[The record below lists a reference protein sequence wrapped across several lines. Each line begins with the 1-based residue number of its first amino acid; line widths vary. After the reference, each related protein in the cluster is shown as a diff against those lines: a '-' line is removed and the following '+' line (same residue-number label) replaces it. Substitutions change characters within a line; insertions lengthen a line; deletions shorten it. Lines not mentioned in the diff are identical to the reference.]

1 MQQMT
6 NILLSKTGNS
16 AANSAKTSSQESNNE
31 DFSSTL
37 ASVSASS
44 FSISAPKKATA
55 NTDDK
60 VQIASTDKVKDKDIS
75 TDDADVNLIFA
86 QISMANDMKKTASE
100 GESLPS
106 DSSQGENNE
115 SGDSL
120 LKSDAFSTVELSG
133 VQASMKAINTE
144 LPVVDISG
152 SAQGKADILTSS
164 EVNLATEKSNSKPSN
179 GDLLSLQKVLDTDS
193 SFSSELKKL
202 TGQLQLDT
210 GALNETDATN
220 KVSADKESV
229 EIMQKNTLVA
239 SSGTSAEILSKERVL
254 SSKISVDT
262 LPIESDKPAADV
274 LPVEAIQGKKVLL
287 DDTLD
292 ALKLQLSTDKSV
304 ESHSAFLKGQV
315 IPPNSKT
322 SENLDLSEFVD
333 TAETA
338 AKASSKNLESVLL
351 KEADVTE
358 LKGDKSFSTDKY
370 AHQVASLNSEQRGAR
385 LDLNSEV
392 LATSDDVDE
401 SMLKPNTA
409 SQTLKSETL
418 APSTTKNEMAVT
430 SIIADERVDT
440 LDLASSKLIDTS
452 STEEVDADTVS
463 VESNKPTVR
472 NVEVTIP
479 QQASRNANVD
489 IAVSKVEVQP
499 IVTTLDAQSILGN
512 AVDPKDSMV
521 SDTEVNADISKAA
534 MDAGTLLKYA
544 KYSVTLDA
552 QRDAKPFVMGDDD
565 KGSTTDIKSFSSL
578 TLSSTPL
585 QVNRQETMQ
594 VQLSLRQGVDQQNQ
608 MQEMIQRFSPVMKQQ
623 LITMVSQGIQHA
635 EIRLDP
641 PELGHMLVKIQ
652 VHGDQTQVQFH
663 VTQTQTRDLVE
674 QAMPRLRELLQEQGM
689 QLADSHVSQGGQGER
704 REGGFG
710 DGGGGSNGTDVD
722 EISAEE
728 LHLGLNQATS
738 VNSGID
744 YYA

>member
-6 NILLSKTGNS
+6 NILLSKTGHS

-60 VQIASTDKVKDKDIS
+60 VQIASTDKVNDKDIS

-115 SGDSL
+115 SADPL

-164 EVNLATEKSNSKPSN
+164 EVNLATEKNHSKSSN
-179 GDLLSLQKVLDTDS
+179 GDLLSLQKVLDTDT

-202 TGQLQLDT
+202 TEQLQLNA
-210 GALNETDATN
+210 GALNETDVTN
-220 KVSADKESV
+220 KVSADK
-229 EIMQKNTLVA
+229 K
-239 SSGTSAEILSKERVL
+239 SADE
-254 SSKISVDT
+254 
-262 LPIESDKPAADV
+262 

-287 DDTLD
+287 DD
-292 ALKLQLSTDKSV
+292 AVEVLKSQLSTDKSA

-338 AKASSKNLESVLL
+338 AKTSSKNLESVLL

-370 AHQVASLNSEQRGAR
+370 AHKLASLNAEHRGAR
-385 LDLNSEV
+385 LDLNSEA
-392 LATSDDVDE
+392 LATSGDIDE
-401 SMLKPNTA
+401 STLKSNTA

-418 APSTTKNEMAVT
+418 APSTTKNEMVAT

-440 LDLASSKLIDTS
+440 LDLASPKVADTS
-452 STEEVDADTVS
+452 NLGENDADDVA
-463 VESNKPTVR
+463 VASNNLAVR
-472 NVEVTIP
+472 NAEIAIP
-479 QQASRNANVD
+479 QQVSRNANFDV
-489 IAVSKVEVQP
+489 AVSKVEVQP
-499 IVTTLDAQSILGN
+499 IVTTLDAQNILGN
-512 AVDPKDSMV
+512 AVDHKYSIM
-521 SDTEVNADISKAA
+521 SDTEVNADISKAT
-534 MDAGTLLKYA
+534 MDAGTLLKDA
-544 KYSVTLDA
+544 KYSVALDA
-552 QRDAKPFVMGDDD
+552 QRDAKPFVMGDED
-565 KGSTTDIKSFSSL
+565 KGPTTDIKSFSSL
-578 TLSSTPL
+578 TQSSTPL

-710 DGGGGSNGTDVD
+710 DGGGSNGTDVD

>member
-44 FSISAPKKATA
+44 FSISAPKKAAA

-86 QISMANDMKKTASE
+86 QISMANDMKKMASE

-106 DSSQGENNE
+106 DFSQGENNE
-115 SGDSL
+115 SGDPL

-144 LPVVDISG
+144 LPIVDISG

-164 EVNLATEKSNSKPSN
+164 EVNLATEKSNSKSSN
-179 GDLLSLQKVLDTDS
+179 GDLLSIQKVLDTDT

-239 SSGTSAEILSKERVL
+239 SSGTSAEIL
-254 SSKISVDT
+254 
-262 LPIESDKPAADV
+262 
-274 LPVEAIQGKKVLL
+274 PVEAIQGKKVLL

-292 ALKLQLSTDKSV
+292 ALKSQLSTDKSV

-385 LDLNSEV
+385 LDLNSEA

-401 SMLKPNTA
+401 SALKPNTA

-418 APSTTKNEMAVT
+418 APSTTKNEMAAT
-430 SIIADERVDT
+430 SIIADEIVDT
-440 LDLASSKLIDTS
+440 LDLVSPKMADTS
-452 STEEVDADTVS
+452 NLGENDANDVTIA
-463 VESNKPTVR
+463 SNNLTVR
-472 NVEVTIP
+472 NAEIAKP
-479 QQASRNANVD
+479 QQVSRNANVD
-489 IAVSKVEVQP
+489 VVVSKVEVQP
-499 IVTTLDAQSILGN
+499 IVTTLDAQNILGN
-512 AVDPKDSMV
+512 AVGPKDSMV

-534 MDAGTLLKYA
+534 MDAGTLLKDA

-578 TLSSTPL
+578 TQSSTPL

-710 DGGGGSNGTDVD
+710 DGGGSNGTDVD

>member
-44 FSISAPKKATA
+44 FSISAPKKAVA

-100 GESLPS
+100 GESLPFG
-106 DSSQGENNE
+106 SSQEDNNE
-115 SGDSL
+115 SGDTL
-120 LKSDAFSTVELSG
+120 LESDALSTVELTG
-133 VQASMKAINTE
+133 IQASMKAMNTE

-164 EVNLATEKSNSKPSN
+164 EVNLATEKSNSKSSN
-179 GDLLSLQKVLDTDS
+179 GELSGLQKMLDTDI

-202 TGQLQLDT
+202 TDQFQLNTASSD
-210 GALNETDATN
+210 ETDSTN
-220 KVSADKESV
+220 NVSTDKVSV
-229 EIMQKNTLVA
+229 EVLP
-239 SSGTSAEILSKERVL
+239 KERL
-254 SSKISVDT
+254 LATKISVEA
-262 LPIESDKPAADV
+262 LPIENIRADKDAADE
-274 LPVEAIQGKKVLL
+274 LSVEAIQGKKVLL
-287 DDTLD
+287 DEAVE
-292 ALKLQLSTDKSV
+292 ALKSQSSMDKSL
-304 ESHSAFLKGQV
+304 ESHSASLKAQV
-315 IPPNSKT
+315 ISPNSKI
-322 SENLDLSEFVD
+322 SESLDLSELENA
-333 TAETA
+333 AETA
-338 AKASSKNLESVLL
+338 PSKILESVIL
-351 KEADVTE
+351 KDADVTE
-358 LKGDKSFSTDKY
+358 LKDDKSFSTDKY
-370 AHQVASLNSEQRGAR
+370 ANQVASVNAELQGAR
-385 LDLNSEV
+385 LDLNSEA
-392 LATSDDVDE
+392 LRTSDDVDE
-401 SMLKPNTA
+401 SMLKFSPA
-409 SQTLKSETL
+409 SQTLRSETL
-418 APSTTKNEMAVT
+418 APSTTKNEMSAT
-430 SIIADERVDT
+430 SLIADEIVDT

-452 STEEVDADTVS
+452 STDEVDADTVS

-472 NVEVTIP
+472 NVEITIP
-479 QQASRNANVD
+479 QQVSRNANVD

-499 IVTTLDAQSILGN
+499 IVTTLDTQNILGN
-512 AVDPKDSMV
+512 AVDPKDSAMT
-521 SDTEVNADISKAA
+521 DTEINVDVSKVA
-534 MDAGTLLKYA
+534 MDAGTLLKDA

-552 QRDAKPFVMGDDD
+552 QRDAKPFIMGDED
-565 KGSTTDIKSFSSL
+565 KVSTTDIKSFSAL
-578 TLSSTPL
+578 AQSSTPL

-594 VQLSLRQGVDQQNQ
+594 VQLSLRQGVEQQNQ

-704 REGGFG
+704 REGSFG
-710 DGGGGSNGTDVD
+710 DGGGSSGADVD

-728 LHLGLNQATS
+728 LHLGLNQASS

>member
-60 VQIASTDKVKDKDIS
+60 VQIASTDKVNDKDIS

-100 GESLPS
+100 GESLPPVFLNAE
-106 DSSQGENNE
+106 DTTDMTGEDTTDIAGEENADAT
-115 SGDSL
+115 SAVFIDPSL
-120 LKSDAFSTVELSG
+120 VSAISADVEQASDAMIDEVGFSAE
-133 VQASMKAINTE
+133 
-144 LPVVDISG
+144 
-152 SAQGKADILTSS
+152 
-164 EVNLATEKSNSKPSN
+164 
-179 GDLLSLQKVLDTDS
+179 LQKLVS
-193 SFSSELKKL
+193 S
-202 TGQLQLDT
+202 
-210 GALNETDATN
+210 APDAPVA
-220 KVSADKESV
+220 VSAADNDVKPVPLTDKPLV
-229 EIMQKNTLVA
+229 QILPIDPNTIA
-239 SSGTSAEILSKERVL
+239 A
-254 SSKISVDT
+254 SVDT
-262 LPIESDKPAADV
+262 DAVIDPNLIDDAAELQIED
-274 LPVEAIQGKKVLL
+274 
-287 DDTLD
+287 
-292 ALKLQLSTDKSV
+292 
-304 ESHSAFLKGQV
+304 
-315 IPPNSKT
+315 
-322 SENLDLSEFVD
+322 
-333 TAETA
+333 
-338 AKASSKNLESVLL
+338 
-351 KEADVTE
+351 TE
-358 LKGDKSFSTDKY
+358 LVATT
-370 AHQVASLNSEQRGAR
+370 QVGVSIDEPLVENEVTLNAVVNQAG
-385 LDLNSEV
+385 LTNS
-392 LATSDDVDE
+392 
-401 SMLKPNTA
+401 
-409 SQTLKSETL
+409 
-418 APSTTKNEMAVT
+418 STTKSTMSTSPKSSASAASTPILNSLNTGNVT
-430 SIIADERVDT
+430 TSANTFELNT
-440 LDLASSKLIDTS
+440 LGS
-452 STEEVDADTVS
+452 
-463 VESNKPTVR
+463 
-472 NVEVTIP
+472 
-479 QQASRNANVD
+479 
-489 IAVSKVEVQP
+489 AVSSESSATQS
-499 IVTTLDAQSILGN
+499 VTESDLDGSLNPELAANLLL
-512 AVDPKDSMV
+512 KDAKLTV
-521 SDTEVNADISKAA
+521 A
-534 MDAGTLLKYA
+534 MDIP
-544 KYSVTLDA
+544 
-552 QRDAKPFVMGDDD
+552 RDENFIDD
-565 KGSTTDIKSFSSL
+565 GSTFSDIKSTSSIH
-578 TLSSTPL
+578 TLSMS

-710 DGGGGSNGTDVD
+710 DGGGSNGADVD

-728 LHLGLNQATS
+728 LHLALNQATS

>member
-37 ASVSASS
+37 ASVSANS
-44 FSISAPKKATA
+44 FSISAPKKATVNA
-55 NTDDK
+55 DDK

-164 EVNLATEKSNSKPSN
+164 EVNLSTEKSNSKSSN
-179 GDLLSLQKVLDTDS
+179 GDLLSLQKVLDTDT

-210 GALNETDATN
+210 GALNETDSTN
-220 KVSADKESV
+220 KVSTDKVSV
-229 EIMQKNTLVA
+229 EV
-239 SSGTSAEILSKERVL
+239 LSKERL
-254 SSKISVDT
+254 LASKISVEA
-262 LPIESDKPAADV
+262 LPIESIRTDKDAADE

-292 ALKLQLSTDKSV
+292 ALKSQLSTDKSV

-322 SENLDLSEFVD
+322 SENLDLSELENA
-333 TAETA
+333 AETA
-338 AKASSKNLESVLL
+338 PSKILESVIL
-351 KEADVTE
+351 KDADVTE
-358 LKGDKSFSTDKY
+358 LKDDKSFSTDKY
-370 AHQVASLNSEQRGAR
+370 ANQVASVNAELRGAR
-385 LDLNSEV
+385 LDLNSEA

-401 SMLKPNTA
+401 STLKPNTA

-440 LDLASSKLIDTS
+440 LDLASPKVADTS
-452 STEEVDADTVS
+452 NLGENDADDVTA
-463 VESNKPTVR
+463 ESNKSTVR
-472 NVEVTIP
+472 NAEIAIP
-479 QQASRNANVD
+479 QQVSRNANVD
-489 IAVSKVEVQP
+489 VAVSKVEVQP

-534 MDAGTLLKYA
+534 MDAGTLLKDA

-565 KGSTTDIKSFSSL
+565 KGSTIDIKSFSSL
-578 TLSSTPL
+578 TQSSTPL

-710 DGGGGSNGTDVD
+710 DGGGSNGTDVD

>member
-37 ASVSASS
+37 ASVSANS
-44 FSISAPKKATA
+44 FSISAPKKATVNA
-55 NTDDK
+55 DDK

-106 DSSQGENNE
+106 DSSQGEKNE
-115 SGDSL
+115 SGDSS

-133 VQASMKAINTE
+133 VQASMKAIITE

-164 EVNLATEKSNSKPSN
+164 EVNLATEKSNSKSSN
-179 GDLLSLQKVLDTDS
+179 GDLLSIQKVLDTDT

-202 TGQLQLDT
+202 TEQLQLNA
-210 GALNETDATN
+210 GALNETDVTN
-220 KVSADKESV
+220 KVSADK
-229 EIMQKNTLVA
+229 K
-239 SSGTSAEILSKERVL
+239 SADE
-254 SSKISVDT
+254 
-262 LPIESDKPAADV
+262 

-287 DDTLD
+287 DDAVE
-292 ALKLQLSTDKSV
+292 ALKSQLSTDKSA

-370 AHQVASLNSEQRGAR
+370 AHQVASLNAEQRGAR
-385 LDLNSEV
+385 LDLNSEA
-392 LATSDDVDE
+392 LATSGDIDE
-401 SMLKPNTA
+401 STLKSNTA

-418 APSTTKNEMAVT
+418 APSTTKNEMVAT

-440 LDLASSKLIDTS
+440 LDLASPKVADTS
-452 STEEVDADTVS
+452 NLGENDADDVTVA
-463 VESNKPTVR
+463 SNNLAVR
-472 NVEVTIP
+472 NAEIAIP
-479 QQASRNANVD
+479 QQVSRNANFDV
-489 IAVSKVEVQP
+489 AVSKVEVQP
-499 IVTTLDAQSILGN
+499 IVTTLDAQNILGN
-512 AVDPKDSMV
+512 AVDSKDSIM

-534 MDAGTLLKYA
+534 MDAGTLLKDA
-544 KYSVTLDA
+544 KYSVALDA
-552 QRDAKPFVMGDDD
+552 QRDAKPFVMGDED
-565 KGSTTDIKSFSSL
+565 KGPTTDIKSFA
-578 TLSSTPL
+578 STPL

-594 VQLSLRQGVDQQNQ
+594 VQLSLRQGVEQQNQ

-710 DGGGGSNGTDVD
+710 DGGGSSGADVD

-728 LHLGLNQATS
+728 LHLGLNQASS

>member
-37 ASVSASS
+37 AFVSASS
-44 FSISAPKKATA
+44 FSISAPKKAVA

-133 VQASMKAINTE
+133 VQVSMKVINTA

-164 EVNLATEKSNSKPSN
+164 EVNLATEKSNSKSSN
-179 GDLLSLQKVLDTDS
+179 GDLLSIQKVLDTDT

-202 TGQLQLDT
+202 TEQLQLNAEAS
-210 GALNETDATN
+210 GETDTTN
-220 KVSADKESV
+220 KVSADKASV

-239 SSGTSAEILSKERVL
+239 SSGTSAEILPKERVL
-254 SSKISVDT
+254 ASKISVNT

-287 DDTLD
+287 DEAVE
-292 ALKLQLSTDKSV
+292 ALKSQLSTDKSV

-338 AKASSKNLESVLL
+338 EKASSKNLESVLL

-385 LDLNSEV
+385 LDLNSEA

-440 LDLASSKLIDTS
+440 LDLASPKVADTS
-452 STEEVDADTVS
+452 NLAENDADDVTA
-463 VESNKPTVR
+463 ESNKPTVR
-472 NVEVTIP
+472 NAEIAIP
-479 QQASRNANVD
+479 QQVSRNANVD
-489 IAVSKVEVQP
+489 VAVSKVEVQP
-499 IVTTLDAQSILGN
+499 IVTTLDAQNILGN

-521 SDTEVNADISKAA
+521 SDTEVNADISKVA
-534 MDAGTLLKYA
+534 MDAGTLLKDA

-552 QRDAKPFVMGDDD
+552 QRDAKPFVMGDED
-565 KGSTTDIKSFSSL
+565 KGSTTDIKSFASL
-578 TLSSTPL
+578 TASTPL
-585 QVNRQETMQ
+585 QVHRQETMQ
-594 VQLSLRQGVDQQNQ
+594 VQLSLRQGVEQQNQ

-710 DGGGGSNGTDVD
+710 DGGGSNGADVD

>member
-44 FSISAPKKATA
+44 FSISAPKKAAA

-144 LPVVDISG
+144 LPVVDITG
-152 SAQGKADILTSS
+152 PVQGKSDILASS
-164 EVNLATEKSNSKPSN
+164 EVDLVTEKGERKSSN
-179 GDLLSLQKVLDTDS
+179 GELSGLQKMLDTDI
-193 SFSSELKKL
+193 SFSAELKKL
-202 TGQLQLDT
+202 TDQFQLNTASSD
-210 GALNETDATN
+210 ETDSTN
-220 KVSADKESV
+220 NVSTDKVSV
-229 EIMQKNTLVA
+229 EVLP
-239 SSGTSAEILSKERVL
+239 KERL
-254 SSKISVDT
+254 LATKISVET
-262 LPIESDKPAADV
+262 LPIENIRADKDAADE
-274 LPVEAIQGKKVLL
+274 LSVEAIQGKKVLL
-287 DDTLD
+287 DEAVE
-292 ALKLQLSTDKSV
+292 ALKSQSSMDKSL
-304 ESHSAFLKGQV
+304 ESHSASLKTQV
-315 IPPNSKT
+315 ISPNSKT
-322 SENLDLSEFVD
+322 SESLDLSELEN

-338 AKASSKNLESVLL
+338 PSKILESVIL
-351 KEADVTE
+351 KDADVTE

-370 AHQVASLNSEQRGAR
+370 ANQVASVNAELRGAR
-385 LDLNSEV
+385 LDLNSEA
-392 LATSDDVDE
+392 LRTSDDVDE
-401 SMLKPNTA
+401 SMLKFSPA
-409 SQTLKSETL
+409 SQTLQSETL
-418 APSTTKNEMAVT
+418 ASSTTKNEMAAT
-430 SIIADERVDT
+430 SLIADEIVDT

-452 STEEVDADTVS
+452 STDEVDADTDTVS

-472 NVEVTIP
+472 NVEITIP
-479 QQASRNANVD
+479 QQVSRNANVD

-499 IVTTLDAQSILGN
+499 IVTTLDTQNILGN
-512 AVDPKDSMV
+512 AVDPKDSAMT
-521 SDTEVNADISKAA
+521 DTEIKVDVSKVA
-534 MDAGTLLKYA
+534 MDAGTLLKDA

-552 QRDAKPFVMGDDD
+552 QRDVKPFIMGDED
-565 KGSTTDIKSFSSL
+565 KVSTTDIKSFSAL
-578 TLSSTPL
+578 AQSSTPL

-594 VQLSLRQGVDQQNQ
+594 VQLSLRQGVEQQNQ

-704 REGGFG
+704 REGSFG
-710 DGGGGSNGTDVD
+710 DGGGSSATDVD

-728 LHLGLNQATS
+728 LHLGLNQASS

>member
-16 AANSAKTSSQESNNE
+16 AANSAKTSSQEYNNE

-60 VQIASTDKVKDKDIS
+60 VQIASTDKVNDKDIS

-106 DSSQGENNE
+106 DFSQGENNE

-164 EVNLATEKSNSKPSN
+164 EVNLSTEKSNSKSSN
-179 GDLLSLQKVLDTDS
+179 GDLLSLQKVLDTDT

-202 TGQLQLDT
+202 TEQLQLNAE
-210 GALNETDATN
+210 ALNETDVTN
-220 KVSADKESV
+220 KVSADK
-229 EIMQKNTLVA
+229 K
-239 SSGTSAEILSKERVL
+239 SADE
-254 SSKISVDT
+254 
-262 LPIESDKPAADV
+262 

-287 DDTLD
+287 DDTVD
-292 ALKLQLSTDKSV
+292 ALKSQLSTDKSV

-338 AKASSKNLESVLL
+338 AKALSKNLESVLL

-370 AHQVASLNSEQRGAR
+370 AHQVASLNAEQRGTR
-385 LDLNSEV
+385 LDLNSEALV
-392 LATSDDVDE
+392 TSDDVDE
-401 SMLKPNTA
+401 STLKPNTA

-418 APSTTKNEMAVT
+418 ATSTIKNEMAAT

-440 LDLASSKLIDTS
+440 LDLAGPKLIDTS
-452 STEEVDADTVS
+452 NLGENDADDVTA
-463 VESNKPTVR
+463 ESNKPTVR
-472 NVEVTIP
+472 NAEIAIP
-479 QQASRNANVD
+479 QQVSRNANVD
-489 IAVSKVEVQP
+489 VAVSKVEAQP
-499 IVTTLDAQSILGN
+499 IVTTLDAQNILGN
-512 AVDPKDSMV
+512 AVDPKDSIM

-534 MDAGTLLKYA
+534 MDAGTLLKDA

-552 QRDAKPFVMGDDD
+552 QRDAKPFVMGDED
-565 KGSTTDIKSFSSL
+565 KGSTIDIKSFSSL
-578 TLSSTPL
+578 TQSSTPL

-594 VQLSLRQGVDQQNQ
+594 VQLSFRQGVDQQNQ

-710 DGGGGSNGTDVD
+710 DGGGSNGTDVD

>member
-37 ASVSASS
+37 ASVSANS

-55 NTDDK
+55 NADDK
-60 VQIASTDKVKDKDIS
+60 VQIASTDKVNDKDIS

-133 VQASMKAINTE
+133 VQVSMKVINTE

-164 EVNLATEKSNSKPSN
+164 EVNLATEKSNSKSSN
-179 GDLLSLQKVLDTDS
+179 GDLLSIQKVLDTDI

-202 TGQLQLDT
+202 TEQLQLNAEAS
-210 GALNETDATN
+210 GETDTTN
-220 KVSADKESV
+220 KVSADKASV

-239 SSGTSAEILSKERVL
+239 SSGTSAEILPKERVL
-254 SSKISVDT
+254 ASKISVDT

-287 DDTLD
+287 DEAVE
-292 ALKLQLSTDKSV
+292 ALKSQLSTDKSV

-338 AKASSKNLESVLL
+338 EKASSKNLESVLL

-370 AHQVASLNSEQRGAR
+370 AHQVASLNAEQRGAR
-385 LDLNSEV
+385 LDLNSEA

-440 LDLASSKLIDTS
+440 LDLASPKVADTS
-452 STEEVDADTVS
+452 NLAENDADDVTA
-463 VESNKPTVR
+463 ESNKPTVR
-472 NVEVTIP
+472 NAEIAIP
-479 QQASRNANVD
+479 QQVSRNANVD
-489 IAVSKVEVQP
+489 VAVSKVEVQP
-499 IVTTLDAQSILGN
+499 IVTTLDAQNILGN
-512 AVDPKDSMV
+512 AVDPKGSMV

-534 MDAGTLLKYA
+534 MDAGTLLKDA

-552 QRDAKPFVMGDDD
+552 QRDAKPFVMGDED
-565 KGSTTDIKSFSSL
+565 KGSTTDIKSFASL
-578 TLSSTPL
+578 TASTPL

-594 VQLSLRQGVDQQNQ
+594 VQLSLRQGVEQQNQ

-710 DGGGGSNGTDVD
+710 DGGGSNGTDVD

>member
-60 VQIASTDKVKDKDIS
+60 VQIASTDKVNDKDIS

-164 EVNLATEKSNSKPSN
+164 EVNLSTEKSNSKSSN
-179 GDLLSLQKVLDTDS
+179 GDLLSLQKVLDTDT

-239 SSGTSAEILSKERVL
+239 SSGTSAEIL
-254 SSKISVDT
+254 
-262 LPIESDKPAADV
+262 
-274 LPVEAIQGKKVLL
+274 PVEAIQGKKVLL

-292 ALKLQLSTDKSV
+292 ALKSQLSTDKSV

-338 AKASSKNLESVLL
+338 EKAPSKNIESVLL
-351 KEADVTE
+351 KEADVTL
-358 LKGDKSFSTDKY
+358 LKRDKSFSTDKY
-370 AHQVASLNSEQRGAR
+370 AHQVASLNTEQGGTR
-385 LDLNSEV
+385 LDLNSETLV
-392 LATSDDVDE
+392 TLDDVDE
-401 SMLKPNTA
+401 STLKPNTA

-418 APSTTKNEMAVT
+418 ATSTIKNEMAAT

-440 LDLASSKLIDTS
+440 LDLASPKVADTS
-452 STEEVDADTVS
+452 NFGENDADDVTVA
-463 VESNKPTVR
+463 SNNLAVR
-472 NVEVTIP
+472 NAEIAIP
-479 QQASRNANVD
+479 QQVSRNANVD
-489 IAVSKVEVQP
+489 VAVSKVEVQP
-499 IVTTLDAQSILGN
+499 IVTTLDAQNILGN

-521 SDTEVNADISKAA
+521 SDTEVNADISKVT
-534 MDAGTLLKYA
+534 MDAGTLLKDA

-552 QRDAKPFVMGDDD
+552 QRDAKPFVMGDED

-578 TLSSTPL
+578 TQSSTPL

-710 DGGGGSNGTDVD
+710 DGGGSNGADVD

>member
-60 VQIASTDKVKDKDIS
+60 VQFASTDKVKDKDIS

-86 QISMANDMKKTASE
+86 QISMANDMKKTVSE

-164 EVNLATEKSNSKPSN
+164 EVNLSTEKSNSKSSN
-179 GDLLSLQKVLDTDS
+179 GDLLSLQKVLDTDT

-210 GALNETDATN
+210 GALNETDVTN
-220 KVSADKESV
+220 KVSADK
-229 EIMQKNTLVA
+229 K
-239 SSGTSAEILSKERVL
+239 SADE
-254 SSKISVDT
+254 
-262 LPIESDKPAADV
+262 LP
-274 LPVEAIQGKKVLL
+274 
-287 DDTLD
+287 
-292 ALKLQLSTDKSV
+292 
-304 ESHSAFLKGQV
+304 
-315 IPPNSKT
+315 
-322 SENLDLSEFVD
+322 
-333 TAETA
+333 AETA
-338 AKASSKNLESVLL
+338 EKAPSKNIESVLL
-351 KEADVTE
+351 KEADVTL
-358 LKGDKSFSTDKY
+358 LKRDKSFSTDKY
-370 AHQVASLNSEQRGAR
+370 AHQVASLNTEQGGTR
-385 LDLNSEV
+385 LDLNSETLV
-392 LATSDDVDE
+392 TLDDVDE
-401 SMLKPNTA
+401 STLKPNTA
-409 SQTLKSETL
+409 SQTLKSEIL
-418 APSTTKNEMAVT
+418 ATWTTKNEMAAT

-440 LDLASSKLIDTS
+440 LDLASPKVADTS
-452 STEEVDADTVS
+452 NLGEIDADDVTVA
-463 VESNKPTVR
+463 SNNLAVR
-472 NVEVTIP
+472 NAEIAIP
-479 QQASRNANVD
+479 QQVSRNANVD
-489 IAVSKVEVQP
+489 VAVSKVEVQP
-499 IVTTLDAQSILGN
+499 IVTTLDAQNILGN

-521 SDTEVNADISKAA
+521 SDTEVNADISKVT
-534 MDAGTLLKYA
+534 MDAGTLLKDA

-552 QRDAKPFVMGDDD
+552 QRDAKPFVMGDED

-578 TLSSTPL
+578 TQSSTPL
-585 QVNRQETMQ
+585 QVNRQEIMQ

-710 DGGGGSNGTDVD
+710 DGGGSNGADVD

-728 LHLGLNQATS
+728 LHLALNQATS

>member
-86 QISMANDMKKTASE
+86 QISMANDMKKAVSE

-133 VQASMKAINTE
+133 VQVSMKVINTE

-164 EVNLATEKSNSKPSN
+164 EVNLATEKSNSKSSN
-179 GDLLSLQKVLDTDS
+179 GDLLSLQKVLDTDT

-202 TGQLQLDT
+202 TEQLQLNAEAS
-210 GALNETDATN
+210 GETDITN
-220 KVSADKESV
+220 KVSADKASV

-239 SSGTSAEILSKERVL
+239 SSGTSAEILPKERVL
-254 SSKISVDT
+254 ASKISVDT

-287 DDTLD
+287 DEAVE
-292 ALKLQLSTDKSV
+292 ALKSQLSTDKIV

-338 AKASSKNLESVLL
+338 EKASSKNLESVLL

-358 LKGDKSFSTDKY
+358 LKGDKSFSMDKY

-385 LDLNSEV
+385 LDLNSEA

-440 LDLASSKLIDTS
+440 LDLASPKVADTS
-452 STEEVDADTVS
+452 NLAENDADDVTA
-463 VESNKPTVR
+463 ESNKSTVR
-472 NVEVTIP
+472 NAEIAIP
-479 QQASRNANVD
+479 QQVSRNANVD
-489 IAVSKVEVQP
+489 VAVSKVEVQ
-499 IVTTLDAQSILGN
+499 
-512 AVDPKDSMV
+512 
-521 SDTEVNADISKAA
+521 
-534 MDAGTLLKYA
+534 LL
-544 KYSVTLDA
+544 V
-552 QRDAKPFVMGDDD
+552 
-565 KGSTTDIKSFSSL
+565 
-578 TLSSTPL
+578 
-585 QVNRQETMQ
+585 
-594 VQLSLRQGVDQQNQ
+594 LR
-608 MQEMIQRFSPVMKQQ
+608 
-623 LITMVSQGIQHA
+623 TA
-635 EIRLDP
+635 W
-641 PELGHMLVKIQ
+641 
-652 VHGDQTQVQFH
+652 
-663 VTQTQTRDLVE
+663 
-674 QAMPRLRELLQEQGM
+674 
-689 QLADSHVSQGGQGER
+689 
-704 REGGFG
+704 
-710 DGGGGSNGTDVD
+710 
-722 EISAEE
+722 
-728 LHLGLNQATS
+728 
-738 VNSGID
+738 
-744 YYA
+744 

>member
-37 ASVSASS
+37 ASVSANS

-60 VQIASTDKVKDKDIS
+60 VQIASTDKVQDKDIS

-164 EVNLATEKSNSKPSN
+164 EVNLSTEKSNSKSSN

-202 TGQLQLDT
+202 TEQLQLNAEAS
-210 GALNETDATN
+210 GETETTN
-220 KVSADKESV
+220 KVSADK
-229 EIMQKNTLVA
+229 K
-239 SSGTSAEILSKERVL
+239 SADE
-254 SSKISVDT
+254 
-262 LPIESDKPAADV
+262 LP
-274 LPVEAIQGKKVLL
+274 
-287 DDTLD
+287 
-292 ALKLQLSTDKSV
+292 
-304 ESHSAFLKGQV
+304 
-315 IPPNSKT
+315 
-322 SENLDLSEFVD
+322 
-333 TAETA
+333 AETA
-338 AKASSKNLESVLL
+338 EKAPSKNIESVLL
-351 KEADVTE
+351 KEADVTL
-358 LKGDKSFSTDKY
+358 LKRDKSFSTDKY
-370 AHQVASLNSEQRGAR
+370 AHQVASLNTEQGGTR
-385 LDLNSEV
+385 LDLNSETLV
-392 LATSDDVDE
+392 TLDDVDE
-401 SMLKPNTA
+401 STLKPNTA

-418 APSTTKNEMAVT
+418 ATSTIKNEMAAT

-440 LDLASSKLIDTS
+440 LDLASPKVADTS
-452 STEEVDADTVS
+452 NFGENDADDVTVA
-463 VESNKPTVR
+463 SNNLAVR
-472 NVEVTIP
+472 NAEIAIP
-479 QQASRNANVD
+479 QQVSRNANVD
-489 IAVSKVEVQP
+489 VAVSKVEVQP
-499 IVTTLDAQSILGN
+499 IVTTLDAQNILGN

-521 SDTEVNADISKAA
+521 SDTEVNADISKVT
-534 MDAGTLLKYA
+534 MDAGTLLKDA

-552 QRDAKPFVMGDDD
+552 QRDAKPFVMGDED

-578 TLSSTPL
+578 TQSSTPL

-710 DGGGGSNGTDVD
+710 DGGGSNGADVD

>member
-60 VQIASTDKVKDKDIS
+60 VQIASTDKVNDKDIS

-115 SGDSL
+115 SADPL

-164 EVNLATEKSNSKPSN
+164 EVNLATEKNHSKSSN
-179 GDLLSLQKVLDTDS
+179 GDLLSLQKVLDTDT

-202 TGQLQLDT
+202 TEQLQLNA
-210 GALNETDATN
+210 GALNETDVTN
-220 KVSADKESV
+220 KVSADK
-229 EIMQKNTLVA
+229 K
-239 SSGTSAEILSKERVL
+239 SADE
-254 SSKISVDT
+254 
-262 LPIESDKPAADV
+262 

-287 DDTLD
+287 DD
-292 ALKLQLSTDKSV
+292 AVEVLKSQLSTDKSA

-338 AKASSKNLESVLL
+338 AKTSSKNLESVLL

-370 AHQVASLNSEQRGAR
+370 AHQVASLNAEQRGAR
-385 LDLNSEV
+385 LDLNSEA
-392 LATSDDVDE
+392 LATSGDIDE
-401 SMLKPNTA
+401 STLKSNTA

-418 APSTTKNEMAVT
+418 APSTTKNEMVAT

-440 LDLASSKLIDTS
+440 LDLASPKVADTS
-452 STEEVDADTVS
+452 NLGENDADDVA
-463 VESNKPTVR
+463 VASNNLAVR
-472 NVEVTIP
+472 NAEIAIP
-479 QQASRNANVD
+479 QQVSRNANFDV
-489 IAVSKVEVQP
+489 AVSKVEVQP
-499 IVTTLDAQSILGN
+499 IVTTLDAQNILGN
-512 AVDPKDSMV
+512 AVDHKDSIM
-521 SDTEVNADISKAA
+521 SDTEVNADISKAT
-534 MDAGTLLKYA
+534 MDAGTLLKDA
-544 KYSVTLDA
+544 KYSVALDA
-552 QRDAKPFVMGDDD
+552 QRDAKPFVMGDED
-565 KGSTTDIKSFSSL
+565 KGPTTDIKSFSSL
-578 TLSSTPL
+578 TQSSTPL

-710 DGGGGSNGTDVD
+710 DGGGSNGTDVD

>member
-86 QISMANDMKKTASE
+86 QISMANDMKKTVSE
-100 GESLPS
+100 GESLPLVFLNAE
-106 DSSQGENNE
+106 DTTDITGEENVYQA
-115 SGDSL
+115 
-120 LKSDAFSTVELSG
+120 SDAMIDEVGFS
-133 VQASMKAINTE
+133 A
-144 LPVVDISG
+144 
-152 SAQGKADILTSS
+152 
-164 EVNLATEKSNSKPSN
+164 
-179 GDLLSLQKVLDTDS
+179 
-193 SFSSELKKL
+193 ELKKL
-202 TGQLQLDT
+202 VSTASDAPVAVSDNDVKPAPLTDKPLVQILPIDPNIIAAPVDTDTVIDPNLIDDAAELQIEDT
-210 GALNETDATN
+210 E
-220 KVSADKESV
+220 
-229 EIMQKNTLVA
+229 LVA
-239 SSGTSAEILSKERVL
+239 TTHVGVSIDEPLVENEV
-254 SSKISVDT
+254 T
-262 LPIESDKPAADV
+262 LNAVVNQAG
-274 LPVEAIQGKKVLL
+274 L
-287 DDTLD
+287 T
-292 ALKLQLSTDKSV
+292 
-304 ESHSAFLKGQV
+304 
-315 IPPNSKT
+315 NS
-322 SENLDLSEFVD
+322 
-333 TAETA
+333 
-338 AKASSKNLESVLL
+338 
-351 KEADVTE
+351 
-358 LKGDKSFSTDKY
+358 
-370 AHQVASLNSEQRGAR
+370 
-385 LDLNSEV
+385 
-392 LATSDDVDE
+392 
-401 SMLKPNTA
+401 
-409 SQTLKSETL
+409 
-418 APSTTKNEMAVT
+418 STTKSTMSTSPKSSASAASTPILDSLNTGNVTTSANTFELNTLGSAVSSESSST
-430 SIIADERVDT
+430 PSVTESDLNVS
-440 LDLASSKLIDTS
+440 LNPDLAANLLLKDAKL
-452 STEEVDADTVS
+452 TV
-463 VESNKPTVR
+463 
-472 NVEVTIP
+472 
-479 QQASRNANVD
+479 
-489 IAVSKVEVQP
+489 
-499 IVTTLDAQSILGN
+499 
-512 AVDPKDSMV
+512 
-521 SDTEVNADISKAA
+521 A
-534 MDAGTLLKYA
+534 MDIP
-544 KYSVTLDA
+544 
-552 QRDAKPFVMGDDD
+552 RDENFIDD
-565 KGSTTDIKSFSSL
+565 GSTFSDIKSTSSIH
-578 TLSSTPL
+578 TLSMS

-710 DGGGGSNGTDVD
+710 DGGGSNGADVD

>member
-86 QISMANDMKKTASE
+86 QISMANDMKKTVSE

-164 EVNLATEKSNSKPSN
+164 EVNLSTEKSNSKSSN
-179 GDLLSLQKVLDTDS
+179 GDLLSLQKVLDTDT

-202 TGQLQLDT
+202 TDQFQLNTASSD
-210 GALNETDATN
+210 ETESTN
-220 KVSADKESV
+220 KVSTDKVSV
-229 EIMQKNTLVA
+229 E
-239 SSGTSAEILSKERVL
+239 VL
-254 SSKISVDT
+254 SEERLLASKISVEA
-262 LPIESDKPAADV
+262 LPIESIRTDKDAADE
-274 LPVEAIQGKKVLL
+274 LSVEAIQGKKVLL
-287 DDTLD
+287 DEAVE
-292 ALKLQLSTDKSV
+292 ALKSQSSMDKSL
-304 ESHSAFLKGQV
+304 ESHSAFLKAQA
-315 IPPNSKT
+315 ISPNSKT
-322 SENLDLSEFVD
+322 SESLDLSELENA
-333 TAETA
+333 AET
-338 AKASSKNLESVLL
+338 ASSKNLESVLL

-358 LKGDKSFSTDKY
+358 IKGDKSFSTDKY

-385 LDLNSEV
+385 LDLNSEA

-401 SMLKPNTA
+401 STLKPNTA

-440 LDLASSKLIDTS
+440 LDLASPKVADTS
-452 STEEVDADTVS
+452 NLGENDADDVTA
-463 VESNKPTVR
+463 ESNKSTVR
-472 NVEVTIP
+472 NAEIAIP
-479 QQASRNANVD
+479 QQVSRNANVD
-489 IAVSKVEVQP
+489 VAVSKVEVQP

-512 AVDPKDSMV
+512 AVGPKDSMV

-534 MDAGTLLKYA
+534 MDAGTLLKDA

-578 TLSSTPL
+578 TQSSTPL

-710 DGGGGSNGTDVD
+710 DGCGSNGTDVD

>member
-16 AANSAKTSSQESNNE
+16 AANSAKISSQDSNNE

-44 FSISAPKKATA
+44 FSISAPKKAVA

-86 QISMANDMKKTASE
+86 LISMANDMKETASE
-100 GESLPS
+100 GESLPFG
-106 DSSQGENNE
+106 SSQEDSNE
-115 SGDSL
+115 SGDTL
-120 LKSDAFSTVELSG
+120 LESDALSTVELTG
-133 VQASMKAINTE
+133 IQASMKAMNTE
-144 LPVVDISG
+144 LPIVDITG
-152 SAQGKADILTSS
+152 PVQGKSDILASS
-164 EVNLATEKSNSKPSN
+164 EVDLVTEKGERKSSN
-179 GDLLSLQKVLDTDS
+179 GELSDLQKMLDTDI

-202 TGQLQLDT
+202 TDQFQLSTASSD
-210 GALNETDATN
+210 ETDSTN
-220 KVSADKESV
+220 NVSTDKVSV
-229 EIMQKNTLVA
+229 EVLP
-239 SSGTSAEILSKERVL
+239 KERL
-254 SSKISVDT
+254 LATKISVET
-262 LPIESDKPAADV
+262 LPIENIRADKDAADE
-274 LPVEAIQGKKVLL
+274 LSVEAIQGKKVLL
-287 DDTLD
+287 DEAVE
-292 ALKLQLSTDKSV
+292 ALKSQSSTDKSL
-304 ESHSAFLKGQV
+304 ESHFDSLKAQV
-315 IPPNSKT
+315 ISPNSKT
-322 SENLDLSEFVD
+322 SESLDLSELEN

-338 AKASSKNLESVLL
+338 PSKILESVIL
-351 KEADVTE
+351 KDADVTE
-358 LKGDKSFSTDKY
+358 LKDDKSFSTDKY
-370 AHQVASLNSEQRGAR
+370 ANQVASVNAELRGAR
-385 LDLNSEV
+385 LDLNSEA
-392 LATSDDVDE
+392 LRTSDDVDE
-401 SMLKPNTA
+401 SMLKFSPA
-409 SQTLKSETL
+409 SQTLQSETL
-418 APSTTKNEMAVT
+418 ASSTTKNEMAAT
-430 SIIADERVDT
+430 SLIADEIVDT

-452 STEEVDADTVS
+452 STDEVDADTVS

-472 NVEVTIP
+472 NVEITIP
-479 QQASRNANVD
+479 QQVSRNANVD

-499 IVTTLDAQSILGN
+499 IVTTLDTQNILGN
-512 AVDPKDSMV
+512 AVDPKDSAMT
-521 SDTEVNADISKAA
+521 DTEINVDVSKVA
-534 MDAGTLLKYA
+534 MDAGTLLKDA

-552 QRDAKPFVMGDDD
+552 QRDVKPFIMGDED
-565 KGSTTDIKSFSSL
+565 KVSTTDIKSFSAL
-578 TLSSTPL
+578 AQSSTPL

-594 VQLSLRQGVDQQNQ
+594 VQLSLRQGVEQQNQ

-704 REGGFG
+704 REGSFG
-710 DGGGGSNGTDVD
+710 DGGGSSGADVD

-728 LHLGLNQATS
+728 LHLGLNQASS

>member
-16 AANSAKTSSQESNNE
+16 AANSAKTSPQESNNE

-60 VQIASTDKVKDKDIS
+60 VQIASTDKVNDKDIS

-86 QISMANDMKKTASE
+86 QISMANDMKKTASD

-115 SGDSL
+115 SGDPL

-152 SAQGKADILTSS
+152 SAQGKDDILTLS
-164 EVNLATEKSNSKPSN
+164 EVNLATEKSNSKSSN
-179 GDLLSLQKVLDTDS
+179 GDLLSLQKVLDNDT

-202 TGQLQLDT
+202 TEQLQLNAEAS
-210 GALNETDATN
+210 GETDITN
-220 KVSADKESV
+220 KVSADKASV

-239 SSGTSAEILSKERVL
+239 SSGTSAEILPKERVL
-254 SSKISVDT
+254 ASKISVDT

-287 DDTLD
+287 DEAVE
-292 ALKLQLSTDKSV
+292 ALKSQLSTDKIV

-338 AKASSKNLESVLL
+338 EKASSKNLESVLL

-385 LDLNSEV
+385 LDLNSEA

-440 LDLASSKLIDTS
+440 LDLASPKVADTS
-452 STEEVDADTVS
+452 NLGENDADDVTA
-463 VESNKPTVR
+463 ESNKPTVR
-472 NVEVTIP
+472 NAEIAIS
-479 QQASRNANVD
+479 QQVSRNTNVD
-489 IAVSKVEVQP
+489 VAVSKVEVQP
-499 IVTTLDAQSILGN
+499 IVTTLDAQNILGN
-512 AVDPKDSMV
+512 AVDPTDSMV

-534 MDAGTLLKYA
+534 MDAGTLLKDA

-552 QRDAKPFVMGDDD
+552 QRDVKPFVMGDDD
-565 KGSTTDIKSFSSL
+565 KVSTTDIKSFSAL
-578 TLSSTPL
+578 TQSSTPL

-594 VQLSLRQGVDQQNQ
+594 VQLSLRQGVEQQNQ

-710 DGGGGSNGTDVD
+710 DGGGSNGTDVD

>member
-86 QISMANDMKKTASE
+86 QISMANDMKKTASD

-106 DSSQGENNE
+106 DFSQGENNE
-115 SGDSL
+115 SADPL

-144 LPVVDISG
+144 LPIVDISG

-164 EVNLATEKSNSKPSN
+164 EVNLATEKSNSKSSN
-179 GDLLSLQKVLDTDS
+179 GDLLSIQKVLDTDT

-239 SSGTSAEILSKERVL
+239 SSGTSAEIL
-254 SSKISVDT
+254 
-262 LPIESDKPAADV
+262 
-274 LPVEAIQGKKVLL
+274 PVEAIQGKKVLL

-292 ALKLQLSTDKSV
+292 ALKSQLSTDKSV

-351 KEADVTE
+351 KEVDVTE

-370 AHQVASLNSEQRGAR
+370 AHQVASLNAEQRGTR
-385 LDLNSEV
+385 LDLNSEALV
-392 LATSDDVDE
+392 TSDDVDE
-401 SMLKPNTA
+401 STLKPNTA

-418 APSTTKNEMAVT
+418 ATSTIKNEMAAT

-440 LDLASSKLIDTS
+440 LDLASPKVADTS
-452 STEEVDADTVS
+452 NLGENDADDVTA
-463 VESNKPTVR
+463 ESNKPTVR
-472 NVEVTIP
+472 NAEIAIP
-479 QQASRNANVD
+479 QQVSRNANVD
-489 IAVSKVEVQP
+489 VAVSKVEVQP
-499 IVTTLDAQSILGN
+499 IVTTLDTQNILGN
-512 AVDPKDSMV
+512 AVDPKDSAMT
-521 SDTEVNADISKAA
+521 DTEINVDVSKVA
-534 MDAGTLLKYA
+534 MDAGNLLKDA

-552 QRDAKPFVMGDDD
+552 QRDVKPFIMGDED
-565 KGSTTDIKSFSSL
+565 KGSTTDIKSFSAL
-578 TLSSTPL
+578 AQSSTPL

-594 VQLSLRQGVDQQNQ
+594 VQLSLRQGVEQQNQ

-704 REGGFG
+704 REGSFG
-710 DGGGGSNGTDVD
+710 DGGGSSGADVD

-728 LHLGLNQATS
+728 LHLGLNQASS

>member
-16 AANSAKTSSQESNNE
+16 AANSAKTSPQESNNE

-60 VQIASTDKVKDKDIS
+60 VQIASTDKVNDKDIS

-86 QISMANDMKKTASE
+86 QISMANDMKKTASD

-115 SGDSL
+115 SGDPL

-152 SAQGKADILTSS
+152 SAQGKDDILTLS
-164 EVNLATEKSNSKPSN
+164 EVNLATEKSNSKSSN
-179 GDLLSLQKVLDTDS
+179 GDLLSLQKVLDTDT

-202 TGQLQLDT
+202 TEQLQLNAEAS
-210 GALNETDATN
+210 GETDITN
-220 KVSADKESV
+220 KVSADKASV

-239 SSGTSAEILSKERVL
+239 SSGTSAEILPKERVL
-254 SSKISVDT
+254 AIKISVDT

-287 DDTLD
+287 DEAVE
-292 ALKLQLSTDKSV
+292 ALKSQLSTDKSV

-338 AKASSKNLESVLL
+338 EKASSKNLESVLL

-370 AHQVASLNSEQRGAR
+370 AHQVASLNAEQRGAR
-385 LDLNSEV
+385 LDLNSEA

-440 LDLASSKLIDTS
+440 LDLASPKVADTS
-452 STEEVDADTVS
+452 NLAENDADDVTA
-463 VESNKPTVR
+463 ESNKPTVR
-472 NVEVTIP
+472 NAEIAIP
-479 QQASRNANVD
+479 QQVSRNSNVD
-489 IAVSKVEVQP
+489 VDVAVSKVEVQP
-499 IVTTLDAQSILGN
+499 IVTTLDAQNILGN
-512 AVDPKDSMV
+512 AVDPKGSMV

-534 MDAGTLLKYA
+534 MDAGTLLKDA

-552 QRDAKPFVMGDDD
+552 QRDAKPFVMGDED
-565 KGSTTDIKSFSSL
+565 KGSTTDIKSFASL
-578 TLSSTPL
+578 TASTPL

-594 VQLSLRQGVDQQNQ
+594 VQLSLHKGVEQQNQ

-710 DGGGGSNGTDVD
+710 DGGGSNGADVD

>member
-60 VQIASTDKVKDKDIS
+60 VQIASTDKVNDKDIS

-100 GESLPS
+100 GESLPPVFLNAE
-106 DSSQGENNE
+106 DTTDMTGEDTTDIAGEENADAT
-115 SGDSL
+115 SAVFIDPSL
-120 LKSDAFSTVELSG
+120 VSAISADVEQASDAMIDEVGFSAE
-133 VQASMKAINTE
+133 
-144 LPVVDISG
+144 
-152 SAQGKADILTSS
+152 
-164 EVNLATEKSNSKPSN
+164 
-179 GDLLSLQKVLDTDS
+179 LQKLVS
-193 SFSSELKKL
+193 S
-202 TGQLQLDT
+202 
-210 GALNETDATN
+210 APDAPVA
-220 KVSADKESV
+220 VSAADNDVKPVPLTDKPLV
-229 EIMQKNTLVA
+229 QILPIDPNTIA
-239 SSGTSAEILSKERVL
+239 A
-254 SSKISVDT
+254 SVDT
-262 LPIESDKPAADV
+262 DAVIDPNLIDDAELQIED
-274 LPVEAIQGKKVLL
+274 
-287 DDTLD
+287 
-292 ALKLQLSTDKSV
+292 
-304 ESHSAFLKGQV
+304 
-315 IPPNSKT
+315 
-322 SENLDLSEFVD
+322 
-333 TAETA
+333 
-338 AKASSKNLESVLL
+338 
-351 KEADVTE
+351 TE
-358 LKGDKSFSTDKY
+358 LVATT
-370 AHQVASLNSEQRGAR
+370 QVGVSIDEPLVENEVTLNAVVNQAG
-385 LDLNSEV
+385 LTNS
-392 LATSDDVDE
+392 
-401 SMLKPNTA
+401 
-409 SQTLKSETL
+409 
-418 APSTTKNEMAVT
+418 STTKSTMSTSPKSSASAASAPILGSLNTGNVT
-430 SIIADERVDT
+430 TSANTFELNT
-440 LDLASSKLIDTS
+440 LGS
-452 STEEVDADTVS
+452 
-463 VESNKPTVR
+463 
-472 NVEVTIP
+472 
-479 QQASRNANVD
+479 
-489 IAVSKVEVQP
+489 AVSSESSATQS
-499 IVTTLDAQSILGN
+499 VTESDLDGSLNPELAANLLL
-512 AVDPKDSMV
+512 KDAKLTV
-521 SDTEVNADISKAA
+521 A
-534 MDAGTLLKYA
+534 MDIP
-544 KYSVTLDA
+544 
-552 QRDAKPFVMGDDD
+552 RDENFIDD
-565 KGSTTDIKSFSSL
+565 GSTFSDIKSTSSIH
-578 TLSSTPL
+578 TLSMS

-710 DGGGGSNGTDVD
+710 DGGGSNGADVD

>member
-37 ASVSASS
+37 ASVSANS

-55 NTDDK
+55 NADDK
-60 VQIASTDKVKDKDIS
+60 VQIASTDKVNDKDIS

-133 VQASMKAINTE
+133 VQVSMKVINTE

-164 EVNLATEKSNSKPSN
+164 EVNLATEKSNSKSSN
-179 GDLLSLQKVLDTDS
+179 GDLLSIQKVLDTDT

-202 TGQLQLDT
+202 TEQLQLNAEAS
-210 GALNETDATN
+210 GETDTTN
-220 KVSADKESV
+220 KVSADKASV

-239 SSGTSAEILSKERVL
+239 SSGTSAEILPKERVL
-254 SSKISVDT
+254 ASKISVDT

-287 DDTLD
+287 DEAVE
-292 ALKLQLSTDKSV
+292 ALKSQLSTDKSV

-338 AKASSKNLESVLL
+338 EKASSKNLESVLL
-351 KEADVTE
+351 KEADVAE
-358 LKGDKSFSTDKY
+358 LKDDKSFSTDKY
-370 AHQVASLNSEQRGAR
+370 ANQVASVNAELRGAR
-385 LDLNSEV
+385 LDLNSEA
-392 LATSDDVDE
+392 LRTSDDVDE
-401 SMLKPNTA
+401 SMLKFSPA
-409 SQTLKSETL
+409 SQTLQSETL
-418 APSTTKNEMAVT
+418 APSTTKNEMAAT
-430 SIIADERVDT
+430 SLIADERVDT

-472 NVEVTIP
+472 NVEITIP
-479 QQASRNANVD
+479 QQVSRNANVD

-499 IVTTLDAQSILGN
+499 IVTTLDTQNILGN

-534 MDAGTLLKYA
+534 MDAGTLLKDA

-552 QRDAKPFVMGDDD
+552 QRDAKPFVTGDED
-565 KGSTTDIKSFSSL
+565 KGSTTDIKSFASL
-578 TLSSTPL
+578 TASTPL
-585 QVNRQETMQ
+585 QVNRQETIQ
-594 VQLSLRQGVDQQNQ
+594 VQLSLRQGVEQQNQ

-710 DGGGGSNGTDVD
+710 DGGGSNGTDVD

>member
-16 AANSAKTSSQESNNE
+16 AANSAKTSPQESNNE

-60 VQIASTDKVKDKDIS
+60 VQIASTDKVNDKDIS

-86 QISMANDMKKTASE
+86 QISMANDMKKTASD

-115 SGDSL
+115 SGDPL

-152 SAQGKADILTSS
+152 SAQGKADILTLS
-164 EVNLATEKSNSKPSN
+164 EVNLATEKSNSKSSN
-179 GDLLSLQKVLDTDS
+179 GDLLSLQKVLDTDT

-202 TGQLQLDT
+202 TEQLQLNAEAS
-210 GALNETDATN
+210 GETDITN
-220 KVSADKESV
+220 KVSADKASV

-239 SSGTSAEILSKERVL
+239 SSGTSAEILPKERVL
-254 SSKISVDT
+254 AIKISVDT

-287 DDTLD
+287 DEAVE
-292 ALKLQLSTDKSV
+292 ALKSQLSTDKIV

-338 AKASSKNLESVLL
+338 EKASSKNLESVLL

-385 LDLNSEV
+385 LDLNSEA

-440 LDLASSKLIDTS
+440 LDLASPKVADTS
-452 STEEVDADTVS
+452 NLGENDADDVTA
-463 VESNKPTVR
+463 ESNKPTVR
-472 NVEVTIP
+472 NAEIAIS
-479 QQASRNANVD
+479 QQVSRNTNVD
-489 IAVSKVEVQP
+489 VAVSKVEVQP
-499 IVTTLDAQSILGN
+499 IVTTLDAQNILGN
-512 AVDPKDSMV
+512 AVDPTDSMV

-534 MDAGTLLKYA
+534 MDAGTLLKDA

-552 QRDAKPFVMGDDD
+552 QRDVKPFVMGDDD
-565 KGSTTDIKSFSSL
+565 KVSTTDIKSFSAL
-578 TLSSTPL
+578 TQSSTPL

-594 VQLSLRQGVDQQNQ
+594 VQLSLRQGVEQQNQ

-710 DGGGGSNGTDVD
+710 DGGGSNGTDVD

>member
-6 NILLSKTGNS
+6 NILLSKTGYS

-44 FSISAPKKATA
+44 FSISAPKKAAA

-86 QISMANDMKKTASE
+86 QISMANDMKKMASE

-106 DSSQGENNE
+106 DFSQGENNE
-115 SGDSL
+115 SGDPL

-144 LPVVDISG
+144 LPIVDISG

-164 EVNLATEKSNSKPSN
+164 EVNLATEKSNSKSSN
-179 GDLLSLQKVLDTDS
+179 GDLLSIQKVLDTDT

-239 SSGTSAEILSKERVL
+239 SSGTSAEIL
-254 SSKISVDT
+254 
-262 LPIESDKPAADV
+262 
-274 LPVEAIQGKKVLL
+274 PVEAIQGKKVLL

-292 ALKLQLSTDKSV
+292 ALKSQLSTDKSV

-385 LDLNSEV
+385 LDLNSEA

-401 SMLKPNTA
+401 SALKPNTA

-418 APSTTKNEMAVT
+418 APSTTKNEMAAT
-430 SIIADERVDT
+430 SIIADEIVDT
-440 LDLASSKLIDTS
+440 LDLVSPKMADTS
-452 STEEVDADTVS
+452 NLGENDANDVTIA
-463 VESNKPTVR
+463 SNNLTVR
-472 NVEVTIP
+472 NAEIAKP
-479 QQASRNANVD
+479 QQVSRNANVD
-489 IAVSKVEVQP
+489 VVVSKVEVQP
-499 IVTTLDAQSILGN
+499 IVTTLDAQNILGN
-512 AVDPKDSMV
+512 AVGPKDSMV

-534 MDAGTLLKYA
+534 MDAGTLLKDA

-578 TLSSTPL
+578 TQSSTPL

-710 DGGGGSNGTDVD
+710 DGGGSNGTDVD

>member
-60 VQIASTDKVKDKDIS
+60 VQIASTDKVNDKDIS

-115 SGDSL
+115 SGDPL
-120 LKSDAFSTVELSG
+120 LKSDALSTVELSG

-164 EVNLATEKSNSKPSN
+164 EVNLATEKSNSRSSN

-202 TGQLQLDT
+202 TDQFQLNTASSD
-210 GALNETDATN
+210 ETESTN
-220 KVSADKESV
+220 KVSTDKVSV
-229 EIMQKNTLVA
+229 EVLF
-239 SSGTSAEILSKERVL
+239 KERL
-254 SSKISVDT
+254 LASKISVEA
-262 LPIESDKPAADV
+262 LPIESIRTDKDAADE
-274 LPVEAIQGKKVLL
+274 LSVEAIQGKKVLL
-287 DDTLD
+287 DEAVE
-292 ALKLQLSTDKSV
+292 ALKSQSSMDKSL
-304 ESHSAFLKGQV
+304 ESHSAFLKAQA
-315 IPPNSKT
+315 ISPNSKT
-322 SENLDLSEFVD
+322 SESLDLSELENA
-333 TAETA
+333 AET
-338 AKASSKNLESVLL
+338 ASSKNLESVLL

-385 LDLNSEV
+385 LDLNSEA

-401 SMLKPNTA
+401 STLKPNTA

-418 APSTTKNEMAVT
+418 ATSTIKNEMAAT

-440 LDLASSKLIDTS
+440 LDLASPKVADTS
-452 STEEVDADTVS
+452 NLGENDADDVTA
-463 VESNKPTVR
+463 ESNKPTVR
-472 NVEVTIP
+472 NAEIAIP
-479 QQASRNANVD
+479 QQVSRNANVD
-489 IAVSKVEVQP
+489 VAVSKVEVQP
-499 IVTTLDAQSILGN
+499 IVTTLDAQNILGN
-512 AVDPKDSMV
+512 AVDPKDSIM

-534 MDAGTLLKYA
+534 MDAGTLLKDA

-552 QRDAKPFVMGDDD
+552 QRDAKPFVMGDED
-565 KGSTTDIKSFSSL
+565 KGSTIDIKSFSSL
-578 TLSSTPL
+578 TQSSTPL

-704 REGGFG
+704 REGGFA
-710 DGGGGSNGTDVD
+710 DGGGSNGTDVD

>member
-16 AANSAKTSSQESNNE
+16 AANSAKISSQDSNNE

-44 FSISAPKKATA
+44 FSISAPKKAVA

-100 GESLPS
+100 GESLPFG
-106 DSSQGENNE
+106 SSQEDNNE
-115 SGDSL
+115 SGDTL
-120 LKSDAFSTVELSG
+120 LESDALSTVELTG
-133 VQASMKAINTE
+133 IQASMKAMNTE
-144 LPVVDISG
+144 FPIVDITG
-152 SAQGKADILTSS
+152 SVQGKSDILASS
-164 EVNLATEKSNSKPSN
+164 EVDLVTEKGERKSSN
-179 GDLLSLQKVLDTDS
+179 GELSGLQKMLDTDI

-202 TGQLQLDT
+202 TDQFQLNTASSD
-210 GALNETDATN
+210 ETDSTN
-220 KVSADKESV
+220 NVSTDKVSV
-229 EIMQKNTLVA
+229 EV
-239 SSGTSAEILSKERVL
+239 LSKERL
-254 SSKISVDT
+254 LATKISVET
-262 LPIESDKPAADV
+262 LPIENIRADKDAADE
-274 LPVEAIQGKKVLL
+274 LSVEAIQGKKVLL
-287 DDTLD
+287 DEAVE
-292 ALKLQLSTDKSV
+292 ALKSQSSMDKSL
-304 ESHSAFLKGQV
+304 ESHFASLKAQV
-315 IPPNSKT
+315 ISPNSKT
-322 SENLDLSEFVD
+322 SESLDLSELEN

-338 AKASSKNLESVLL
+338 PSKILESVML
-351 KEADVTE
+351 KDADVTE
-358 LKGDKSFSTDKY
+358 LKDDKSFSTDKY
-370 AHQVASLNSEQRGAR
+370 ANQVASVNAELRGAR
-385 LDLNSEV
+385 LDLNSEA
-392 LATSDDVDE
+392 LRTSDDVDE
-401 SMLKPNTA
+401 SMLKFSPA
-409 SQTLKSETL
+409 SQTLQSETL
-418 APSTTKNEMAVT
+418 ASSTTKNEMAAT
-430 SIIADERVDT
+430 SLIADEIVDT

-452 STEEVDADTVS
+452 STDEVDADTVS

-472 NVEVTIP
+472 NVEITIP
-479 QQASRNANVD
+479 QQVSRNANVD

-499 IVTTLDAQSILGN
+499 IVTTLDTQNILGN
-512 AVDPKDSMV
+512 AVDPKDSAMT
-521 SDTEVNADISKAA
+521 DTEINVDVSKVA
-534 MDAGTLLKYA
+534 MDAGTLLKDA

-552 QRDAKPFVMGDDD
+552 QRDVKPFIMGDED
-565 KGSTTDIKSFSSL
+565 KVSTTDIKSFSAL
-578 TLSSTPL
+578 AQSSTPL

-594 VQLSLRQGVDQQNQ
+594 VQLSLRQGVEQQNQ

-704 REGGFG
+704 REGSFG
-710 DGGGGSNGTDVD
+710 DGGGSSGADVD

-728 LHLGLNQATS
+728 LHLGLNQASS

>member
-86 QISMANDMKKTASE
+86 QISMANDMKKTVSE

-106 DSSQGENNE
+106 DSSQGENNK
-115 SGDSL
+115 SGNSL

-133 VQASMKAINTE
+133 VQASMKAIITE

-164 EVNLATEKSNSKPSN
+164 EVNLSTEKSNSKFSN
-179 GDLLSLQKVLDTDS
+179 GDLLSLQKVLDTDT

-202 TGQLQLDT
+202 TEQLQLNA
-210 GALNETDATN
+210 GALNETDVTN
-220 KVSADKESV
+220 KVSADK
-229 EIMQKNTLVA
+229 
-239 SSGTSAEILSKERVL
+239 
-254 SSKISVDT
+254 
-262 LPIESDKPAADV
+262 KPADE

-287 DDTLD
+287 DDAVE
-292 ALKLQLSTDKSV
+292 ALKSQLSTDKSA

-370 AHQVASLNSEQRGAR
+370 AHQVASLNAEQRGAR
-385 LDLNSEV
+385 LDLNSEA
-392 LATSDDVDE
+392 LATSGDIDE
-401 SMLKPNTA
+401 STLKSNTA

-418 APSTTKNEMAVT
+418 APSTTKNEMVAT

-440 LDLASSKLIDTS
+440 LDLASPKVADTS
-452 STEEVDADTVS
+452 NLGENDADDVTVA
-463 VESNKPTVR
+463 SNNLAVR
-472 NVEVTIP
+472 NAEIAIP
-479 QQASRNANVD
+479 QQVSRNANFDV
-489 IAVSKVEVQP
+489 AVSKVEVQP

-534 MDAGTLLKYA
+534 MDAGTLLKDA

-578 TLSSTPL
+578 TQSSTPL

-608 MQEMIQRFSPVMKQQ
+608 MQEIIQRFSPVMKQQ

-710 DGGGGSNGTDVD
+710 DGGGSNGTDVD

>member
-106 DSSQGENNE
+106 DFSQGENNE
-115 SGDSL
+115 SADPL

-144 LPVVDISG
+144 LPIVDISG

-164 EVNLATEKSNSKPSN
+164 EVNLATEKSNSKSSN
-179 GDLLSLQKVLDTDS
+179 GDLLSLQKVLDTDT

-239 SSGTSAEILSKERVL
+239 SSGTSAEIL
-254 SSKISVDT
+254 
-262 LPIESDKPAADV
+262 
-274 LPVEAIQGKKVLL
+274 PVEAIQGKKVLL

-292 ALKLQLSTDKSV
+292 ALKSQLSTDKSV

-351 KEADVTE
+351 KEVDVTE

-370 AHQVASLNSEQRGAR
+370 AHQVASLNAEQRGTR
-385 LDLNSEV
+385 LDLNSEALV
-392 LATSDDVDE
+392 TSDDVDE
-401 SMLKPNTA
+401 STLKPNTA

-418 APSTTKNEMAVT
+418 ATSTIKNEMAAT

-440 LDLASSKLIDTS
+440 LDLASPKVADTS
-452 STEEVDADTVS
+452 NLGENDADDVTA
-463 VESNKPTVR
+463 ESNKPTVR
-472 NVEVTIP
+472 NAEIAIP
-479 QQASRNANVD
+479 QQVSRNANVD
-489 IAVSKVEVQP
+489 VAVSKVEVQP
-499 IVTTLDAQSILGN
+499 IVTTLDTQNILGN
-512 AVDPKDSMV
+512 AVDPKDSAMT
-521 SDTEVNADISKAA
+521 DTEINVDVSKVA
-534 MDAGTLLKYA
+534 MDAGTLLKDA

-552 QRDAKPFVMGDDD
+552 QRDVKPFIMGDED
-565 KGSTTDIKSFSSL
+565 KVSTTDIKSFSAL
-578 TLSSTPL
+578 AQSSTPL

-594 VQLSLRQGVDQQNQ
+594 VQLSLRQGVEQQNQ

-704 REGGFG
+704 REGSFG
-710 DGGGGSNGTDVD
+710 DGGGSSGADVD

-728 LHLGLNQATS
+728 LHLGLNQASS